1 MNNLTPLRKEENPLI
16 GLMEHSEKPGAGGP
30 AQPPSALDAKLRHSP
45 NAKQRSHRGSYI
57 CPGGSPA
64 TQSCAA
70 AEQLPRRGESG
81 PAARAASG
89 AGHGGR

>member
-16 GLMEHSEKPGAGGP
+16 GLMERGEKPGAGGP

-45 NAKQRSHRGSYI
+45 NAKQRSDRGSYI
-57 CPGGSPA
+57 CPGAAQP

-70 AEQLPRRGESG
+70 AEQLPRCGESG
-81 PAARAASG
+81 LAARAVSG
-89 AGHGGR
+89 AGHGG